1 MVGGLPRDDG
11 GLRSVSNAVRALER
25 DRDELV
31 GHGQRC
37 RMRRAEWEEA
47 TRLARRALVEAAE
60 GFRSPHSGMPYV
72 LDRFEEATRLCADAF
87 DDEEAA
93 VAQGIARIDGQLRR
107 ERDGLRAEQTSLGR
121 DSHGRM
127 G

>member
-1 MVGGLPRDDG
+1 MRGGSPG
-11 GLRSVSNAVRALER
+11 GDLRSAPDAVRALER

-72 LDRFEEATRLCADAF
+72 LDRFEEATRMRADAF

-93 VAQGIARIDGQLRR
+93 VARGIARIDGELRR
-107 ERDGLRAEQTSLGR
+107 ERTRLRVEQSDFEGGFR
-121 DSHGRM
+121 
-127 G
+127 

>member
-1 MVGGLPRDDG
+1 MTGGPPRRGARGAPD
-11 GLRSVSNAVRALER
+11 AVRMLER

-31 GHGQRC
+31 GYGQRC

-60 GFRSPHSGMPYV
+60 GFRSPRSEMPYV
-72 LDRFEEATRLCADAF
+72 LDRFEEATRMRADAL

-93 VAQGIARIDGQLRR
+93 VARGIARIDGQLKR